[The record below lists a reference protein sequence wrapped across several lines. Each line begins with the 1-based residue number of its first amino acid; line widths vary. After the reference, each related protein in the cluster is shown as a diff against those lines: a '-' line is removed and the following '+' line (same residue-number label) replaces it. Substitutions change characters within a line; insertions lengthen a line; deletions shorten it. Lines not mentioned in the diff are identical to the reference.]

1 MKDYFLCKITGDFSK
16 SDFAYQIIDDVLC
29 IKDLNLGKMSVTNN
43 IENII
48 DYILKNDNDIGK
60 LKKILVI
67 YKDSENEWNEIRLN
81 ENKNFENFSY
91 IGVIDMNIARDG
103 VKNRRLKNSNNLLQT
118 LATSKELH

>member
-91 IGVIDMNIARDG
+91 IGVIDMNIAIAC
-103 VKNRRLKNSNNLLQT
+103 VKNRRLNN
-118 LATSKELH
+118 